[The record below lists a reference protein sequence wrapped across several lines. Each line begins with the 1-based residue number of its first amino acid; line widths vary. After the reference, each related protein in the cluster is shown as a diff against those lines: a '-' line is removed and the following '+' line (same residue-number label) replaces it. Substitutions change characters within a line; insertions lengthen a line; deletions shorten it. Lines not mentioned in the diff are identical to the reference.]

1 MTSNLLA
8 TLMINRNHLKEVNQT
23 YADHLVFSVRLSVHL
38 LLLSVVS
45 MIHALLP
52 FVMTETVSKHIKE
65 LDGVLS
71 K

>member
-1 MTSNLLA
+1 
-8 TLMINRNHLKEVNQT
+8 MINRNHLKEANQT
-23 YADHLVFSVRLSVHL
+23 YAGHLVFSLRLSAHL
-38 LLLSVVS
+38 LLLFVIS

-52 FVMTETVSKHIKE
+52 FVMTKTVSKNIKE

>member
-1 MTSNLLA
+1 MTLNLLL
-8 TLMINRNHLKEVNQT
+8 TLMINRNHLKEVDLT
-23 YADHLVFSVRLSVHL
+23 YVQHLVFSLRLGTHL
-38 LLLSVVS
+38 LLLSVVC

-52 FVMTETVSKHIKE
+52 FVMTKTVSKNIKE

>member
-1 MTSNLLA
+1 MTSNLLVN
-8 TLMINRNHLKEVNQT
+8 LMNNRNHLKEVNLT
-23 YADHLVFSVRLSVHL
+23 YVQHLVFSLRLGTHL
-38 LLLSVVS
+38 LLLSAVC

-65 LDGVLS
+65 LDGVLN

>member
-1 MTSNLLA
+1 MTSNLLVN
-8 TLMINRNHLKEVNQT
+8 LMINRNHLKEVNLT
-23 YADHLVFSVRLSVHL
+23 YVQHLVFSLRLSVHL

-45 MIHALLP
+45 VIDALLP
-52 FVMTETVSKHIKE
+52 LVMTETVSKHIKE